1 MVDEFKEIQT
11 NIIAFQAFGKEDVEP
26 QEDDS
31 SNLKKSRSL
40 ENPSFIADENKVAL
54 NEGRSKKS
62 ASNCGSAKF

>member
-11 NIIAFQAFGKEDVEP
+11 TIIAFQAFGKEEVEP

-54 NEGRSKKS
+54 NNGRSEKS
-62 ASNCGSAKF
+62 ASNCGSAMF